1 MIISDAELAAS
12 FAIFAAKQ
20 AGAEE
25 VTPDHLLLGCLQTI
39 SRFGIATIGPWDLD
53 LQQMGVDWIEPP
65 DGARPKVAYSQGAV
79 DLFDRAARIARS
91 TGEKRVDVD
100 HLLVAFAMEED
111 GLMGELKREYGITS
125 ASWRAALAHVSSGA
139 AGAPVSQAESEKK
152 IAREYLTPEEAAEA
166 LGVHVQTMRA
176 YIRSERL
183 PAYRV
188 AGERAIRILR
198 TDLAKVLEPLGKER

>member
-1 MIISDAELAAS
+1 
-12 FAIFAAKQ
+12 
-20 AGAEE
+20 
-25 VTPDHLLLGCLQTI
+25 
-39 SRFGIATIGPWDLD
+39 
-53 LQQMGVDWIEPP
+53 
-65 DGARPKVAYSQGAV
+65 
-79 DLFDRAARIARS
+79 
-91 TGEKRVDVD
+91 
-100 HLLVAFAMEED
+100 MEED

-125 ASWRAALAHVSSGA
+125 ASWRAALAHVRSGA
-139 AGAPVSQAESEKK
+139 AGTPAPAQAESEKK

>member
-1 MIISDAELAAS
+1 
-12 FAIFAAKQ
+12 
-20 AGAEE
+20 
-25 VTPDHLLLGCLQTI
+25 
-39 SRFGIATIGPWDLD
+39 
-53 LQQMGVDWIEPP
+53 
-65 DGARPKVAYSQGAV
+65 
-79 DLFDRAARIARS
+79 
-91 TGEKRVDVD
+91 
-100 HLLVAFAMEED
+100 
-111 GLMGELKREYGITS
+111 MGELKREYGITS